1 MSRRAR
7 EPPSSEDDRPH
18 RRRRTGGGRT
28 GPPPPA
34 IHTAECHAHLLST
47 DVLALVLGSL
57 SRTDVRA
64 ARLVDTRFREASQLA
79 LAARKPGVL
88 IHLVQQD
95 RLHEAVRRVNEF
107 EEEDGSGYA
116 SLSQALMTLI
126 RQNPARITPDVRS
139 WLRLLRL
146 LQEEQY
152 WNSDINDMVRN
163 ATYFAAMRGLP
174 VATDLFDHL
183 LAMNDPPGALWYRML
198 LRDLRRVAR
207 DRDPA
212 LFAKYPADVRRGW
225 FTQLMT
231 SLHM

>member
-1 MSRRAR
+1 M
-7 EPPSSEDDRPH
+7 
-18 RRRRTGGGRT
+18 
-28 GPPPPA
+28 
-34 IHTAECHAHLLST
+34 
-47 DVLALVLGSL
+47 LALVLGSL

-95 RLHEAVRRVNEF
+95 QLHEAVRRVNEF

-146 LQEEQY
+146 LQEDQY
-152 WNSDINDMVRN
+152 WNYDINDMVRN

-183 LAMNDPPGALWYRML
+183 LAMNDDRIAIARRLPDRVARTWPPGALWYRML